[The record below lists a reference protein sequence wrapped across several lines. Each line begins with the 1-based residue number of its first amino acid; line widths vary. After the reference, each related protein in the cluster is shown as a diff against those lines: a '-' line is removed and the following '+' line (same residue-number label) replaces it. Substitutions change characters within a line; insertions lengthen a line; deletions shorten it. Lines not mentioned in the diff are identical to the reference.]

1 MEVSWNRGTS
11 KSSILIFTHYWVS
24 PFMDMKKM
32 REDWNAFRWVSAH
45 FVQMI
50 WDCLRWFWGSTD
62 GQRMANHGQWSRHY
76 LWGDLA
82 GLGSRSIQ
90 MILSLILASLGSALS
105 APHDILKMVWCFSK
119 PHFWTVA
126 SCLSILRLACRQ
138 MFHAQTI
145 DSMVK
150 LQDAVEKLWETQCMR
165 NVLVG
170 NKPRLS
176 NSTRFSY

>member
-1 MEVSWNRGTS
+1 MLSDGFQLILYKWFEIVWDGFEGVQMASAWRIMANGLGIISGATQVWDQDPSRWSFPWSW
-11 KSSILIFTHYWVS
+11 LHWVL
-24 PFMDMKKM
+24 P
-32 REDWNAFRWVSAH
+32 SAH
-45 FVQMI
+45 HMI
-50 WDCLRWFWGSTD
+50 SLRWFD
-62 GQRMANHGQWSRHY
+62 
-76 LWGDLA
+76 
-82 GLGSRSIQ
+82 
-90 MILSLILASLGSALS
+90 
-105 APHDILKMVWCFSK
+105 VWCFSK

-170 NKPRLS
+170 NKPRFS
-176 NSTRFSY
+176 NSTQFSY